1 MKTKEDKIIDAIG
14 GLSDEN
20 VMLTDRENASE
31 TNEREIEVHDEST
44 RKISFRR
51 TAFGTVAAAVVLAGG
66 LALWNR
72 INTLDPF
79 EPGDENSSTAF
90 TDVVTG
96 TAAENQVTQITDT
109 SETDISE
116 RPKNTVIVT
125 VADTSVTMITE
136 AAETAPVTSTKTEAS
151 VTDSSA
157 ESVKDDKTSSENA
170 QEPQIKIVEGELL
183 KSEDLVDFTSDY
195 SGINYF
201 MGYDKEWAE
210 THDSDTWGYNMRGVL
225 DQIGSAELEKLYYRA
240 DDLFRLRSTEKI
252 GMFVGY
258 KWNASVTF
266 SDQGS
271 DAWQYGSTGFNYDSF
286 INDVHEVF
294 TDECLNAKT
303 YFTSSECFRKYGD
316 ELFVLS
322 ASKGGD
328 VTHLYT
334 EYALEKQDEN
344 EIIITQIDYHDDAG
358 TIMPDD
364 FTPEMRNSDSLRKE
378 YGQFRFVKTDA
389 GWRIADF
396 PKSRY

>member
-51 TAFGTVAAAVVLAGG
+51 TAFGAVAAAVVLAGG
-66 LALWNR
+66 LALWSK

-96 TAAENQVTQITDT
+96 TAAENQVTDT

-116 RPKNTVIVT
+116 KPKNTVIVT

-136 AAETAPVTSTKTEAS
+136 TEETAPVTSTKTEAS

-157 ESVKDDKTSSENA
+157 ESVKYDKPSSEST
-170 QEPQIKIVEGELL
+170 QESQIKIVDGELL
-183 KSEDLVDFTSDY
+183 KSEDLVDFNSV
-195 SGINYF
+195 SELNYYID
-201 MGYDKEWAE
+201 YDKEWAE
-210 THDSDTWGYNMRGVL
+210 THDSDTWGYNMRNLL
-225 DQIGSAELEKLYYRA
+225 DQIGSAELENIYYRA
-240 DDLFRLRSTEKI
+240 DYLFRLRSPEKI
-252 GMFVGY
+252 IMFEGY
-258 KWNASVTF
+258 NYSASVIF
-266 SDQGS
+266 SDQESGLG
-271 DAWQYGSTGFNYDSF
+271 QYGSTGFNYDSF
-286 INDVHEVF
+286 INDLHEVF
-294 TDECLNAKT
+294 TDECLNTKT
-303 YFTSSECFRKYGD
+303 NFKDSTSFRKYGD
-316 ELFVLS
+316 ELFCTRG
-322 ASKGGD
+322 SKGGD
-328 VTHLYT
+328 VTLLYI

-344 EIIITQIDYHDDAG
+344 EIIITQIDYHDDSAIG
-358 TIMPDD
+358 NPISSDD

>member
-14 GLSDEN
+14 RLSDEN

-66 LALWNR
+66 LAIWSK

-96 TAAENQVTQITDT
+96 TATENQVTDT

-116 RPKNTVIVT
+116 KPKNTVIVT
-125 VADTSVTMITE
+125 VADTSVTIITE
-136 AAETAPVTSTKTEAS
+136 AEETAPVTSTKTEAS

-157 ESVKDDKTSSENA
+157 ESVKDDKPSSEST
-170 QEPQIKIVEGELL
+170 QESQIKIVDGELL
-183 KSEDLVDFTSDY
+183 KSEDLVDFNSV
-195 SGINYF
+195 SELNYYID
-201 MGYDKEWAE
+201 YDKEWAE
-210 THDSDTWGYNMRGVL
+210 THDSDTWGYNMRNLL
-225 DQIGSAELEKLYYRA
+225 DQIGSAELENIYYRA
-240 DDLFRLRSTEKI
+240 DYLFRLRSPEKI
-252 GMFVGY
+252 IMFEGY
-258 KWNASVTF
+258 NYSASVIF
-266 SDQGS
+266 SDQESGLG
-271 DAWQYGSTGFNYDSF
+271 QYGSTGFNYDSF
-286 INDVHEVF
+286 INDLHEVF
-294 TDECLNAKT
+294 TDECLNTKT
-303 YFTSSECFRKYGD
+303 NFKDSTSFRKYGD
-316 ELFVLS
+316 ELFCTRG
-322 ASKGGD
+322 SKGGD
-328 VTHLYT
+328 VTFLYT
-334 EYALEKQDEN
+334 EYVLEKQDEN
-344 EIIITQIDYHDDAG
+344 EIIITQIDYHDDFG
-358 TIMPDD
+358 EIMPDD

-378 YGQFRFVKTDA
+378 YGQFRFVKTES

>member
-14 GLSDEN
+14 RLSDEN

-51 TAFGTVAAAVVLAGG
+51 TAFRTVAAAVVLAGG
-66 LALWNR
+66 LALWNK

-79 EPGDENSSTAF
+79 EPDDENSSTAF

-96 TAAENQVTQITDT
+96 TATENQVTDT

-116 RPKNTVIVT
+116 KPKNTVIVT

-157 ESVKDDKTSSENA
+157 ESVKDDKPSSEST
-170 QEPQIKIVEGELL
+170 QESQIKIVDGELL
-183 KSEDLVDFTSDY
+183 KSEDLVDFNSV
-195 SGINYF
+195 SELNYYID
-201 MGYDKEWAE
+201 YDKEWAE
-210 THDSDTWGYNMRGVL
+210 THDSDTWGYNMRNLL
-225 DQIGSAELEKLYYRA
+225 DQIGSAELENIYYRA
-240 DDLFRLRSTEKI
+240 DYLFRLRSPEKI
-252 GMFVGY
+252 IMFEGY
-258 KWNASVTF
+258 NYSASVIF
-266 SDQGS
+266 SDQESGL
-271 DAWQYGSTGFNYDSF
+271 WQYGSTGFNYDSF
-286 INDVHEVF
+286 INDLHEVF
-294 TDECLNAKT
+294 TDECLNTKT
-303 YFTSSECFRKYGD
+303 NFKDSTSFRKYGD
-316 ELFVLS
+316 ELFCTRGS
-322 ASKGGD
+322 MGGD
-328 VTHLYT
+328 VTFLYT
-334 EYALEKQDEN
+334 EYVLEKQDEN
-344 EIIITQIDYHDDAG
+344 EIIITQIDYHDDSAIG
-358 TIMPDD
+358 NPISSDD

-378 YGQFRFVKTDA
+378 YGQFRFVKTES

>member
-66 LALWNR
+66 LAIWSK

-96 TAAENQVTQITDT
+96 TAAENQVTDT

-116 RPKNTVIVT
+116 KPKNTVIVT

-136 AAETAPVTSTKTEAS
+136 AEETAPVTSTKTEAS

-157 ESVKDDKTSSENA
+157 ESVKYDKPSSEST
-170 QEPQIKIVEGELL
+170 QESQIKIVDGELL
-183 KSEDLVDFTSDY
+183 KSEDLVDFNSV
-195 SGINYF
+195 SELNYYID
-201 MGYDKEWAE
+201 YDKEWAE
-210 THDSDTWGYNMRGVL
+210 THDSDTWGYNMRNLL
-225 DQIGSAELEKLYYRA
+225 DQIGSAELENIYYRA
-240 DDLFRLRSTEKI
+240 DYLFRLRSPEKI
-252 GMFVGY
+252 IMFEGY
-258 KWNASVTF
+258 NYSASVIF
-266 SDQGS
+266 SDQESGLG
-271 DAWQYGSTGFNYDSF
+271 QYGSTGFNYDSF
-286 INDVHEVF
+286 INDLHEVF
-294 TDECLNAKT
+294 TDECLNTKT
-303 YFTSSECFRKYGD
+303 NFKDSTSFRKYGD
-316 ELFVLS
+316 ELFCTRG
-322 ASKGGD
+322 SKGGD
-328 VTHLYT
+328 VTLLYT
-334 EYALEKQDEN
+334 EYTLEKQDEN
-344 EIIITQIDYHDDAG
+344 EIIITQIDYHDDSAIG
-358 TIMPDD
+358 NPISSDD